1 MNDRKENNLIF
12 EAYEDDKEDPHYWF
26 DYLVN
31 AWKTPRLSLRP
42 QIQIVHDE
50 VDRDTF
56 RKVFKLVW
64 EAKRLPDVT
73 VTGKRK
79 NFKAEPFIDID
90 GQNWILSYMSEFD
103 TTLKTNDNPV
113 KQPNFDQIEC
123 TNLQVQGPEDPEG
136 IY

>member
-1 MNDRKENNLIF
+1 MDKDSQLIF
-12 EAYEDDKEDPHYWF
+12 EAYEDDKKDPHFWF
-26 DYLVN
+26 EYLVN
-31 AWKTPRLSLRP
+31 AWKAPNVLLMK
-42 QIQIVHDE
+42 QVGVVHDE

-79 NFKAEPFIDID
+79 NFTAEPFIDIH
-90 GQNWILSYMSEFD
+90 GRNLILSYMSEFD
-103 TTLKTNDNPV
+103 TTLKTNDNPDT
-113 KQPNFDQIEC
+113 QPDFDQIKWI
-123 TNLQVQGPEDPEG
+123 NLQVQGPEDPEG